1 MSLGWGQALIFL
13 FQALRW
19 SECVVSVENLVLCH
33 PGLQNSHSLP
43 LTSLSSL
50 LPLLLLLFFLLPS
63 LLPIPPQSFLVLVKM
78 LMGHGRGTS
87 AGLVF
92 AGKCP
97 L

>member
-1 MSLGWGQALIFL
+1 MVLGWGQALIFL

-50 LPLLLLLFFLLPS
+50 LPRQAVPMTLLSAAPKSLQAGLLPPPRS
-63 LLPIPPQSFLVLVKM
+63 RMHSGLL
-78 LMGHGRGTS
+78 
-87 AGLVF
+87 
-92 AGKCP
+92 
-97 L
+97 